1 MKMKNLI
8 LIAVFMASCFIACTE
23 KTPSQT
29 ALVQNTEKAMAPSKE
44 DLVKRGE
51 YLVETMGCHDC
62 HSPKIMGP
70 QGPSPDPNLLLSGH
84 PANVPTPKIDKK
96 ANPDWVLFSMDNTIT
111 VGPWGISYAAN
122 LTPDDTGIGS
132 WTLENFGKAVREG
145 KYKGMDGSRMLL
157 PPMPW
162 PNYRNLKDDDL
173 NAIFTYLKS
182 LKPVKNIVP
191 APKAPNEI

>member
-1 MKMKNLI
+1 MKMKNLF
-8 LIAVFMASCFIACTE
+8 LIAVLMASSFIACTE
-23 KTPSQT
+23 KTPPQT
-29 ALVQNTEKAMAPSKE
+29 ALVQNTEKAMTPSKE
-44 DLVKRGE
+44 DVVKRGE

-62 HSPKIMGP
+62 HSPKVFGA

-84 PANVPTPKIDKK
+84 PANTPLPKIDKK
-96 ANPDWVLFSMDNTIT
+96 ANSGWVLFSMDNTVA

-122 LTPDDTGIGS
+122 LTPDDSGIGN
-132 WTLENFGKAVREG
+132 WTLDNFAKAVRQG
-145 KYKGMDGSRMLL
+145 KSKGLDASRMLL

-173 NAIFTYLKS
+173 TAIFTYLKS
-182 LKPVKNIVP
+182 LKPIKNIVP

>member
-1 MKMKNLI
+1 MKNLI
-8 LIAVFMASCFIACTE
+8 LIAIFMASCFMACTD
-23 KTPSQT
+23 KKPSET
-29 ALVQNTEKAMAPSKE
+29 TLVQNTEKVVPPSKE

-62 HSPKIMGP
+62 HSPKVFGP

-84 PANVPTPKIDKK
+84 PASVPTPKIDKK
-96 ANPDWVLFSMDNTIT
+96 ANPDWVLFSMDNTIA

-122 LTPDDTGIGS
+122 LTPDDSGIAN
-132 WTLENFGKAVREG
+132 WTLDNFAKALRQGKS
-145 KYKGMDGSRMLL
+145 KGLDGGRMLL

>member
-1 MKMKNLI
+1 MKNLI
-8 LIAVFMASCFIACTE
+8 LIAVFMASSFIACNE

-44 DLVKRGE
+44 DMVKRGE

-62 HSPKIMGP
+62 HSPKVFGA

-84 PANVPTPKIDKK
+84 PASVPVPRIDKK
-96 ANPDWVLFSMDNTIT
+96 ANPGWVLFSMDNTVA

-122 LTPDDTGIGS
+122 LTPDDSGIGN
-132 WTLENFGKAVREG
+132 WTLDNFAKAVREG

-162 PNYRNLKDDDL
+162 ANYRNLKDDDL

-191 APKAPNEI
+191 APKAPNDI